1 MPCVKDSTEAAPL
14 LSELFAKHFLS
25 TYCVPGPTLGMR
37 NTERIMGQSL
47 LSRSFQ
53 PRGRS
58 RDVTQKGQ
66 YKEMCRVLWESW
78 KKHQSPWGK
87 QVRD

>member
-1 MPCVKDSTEAAPL
+1 MPRVKASTEAAL
-14 LSELFAKHFLS
+14 LMSESFTKHFLS

-58 RDVTQKGQ
+58 RDMTQKGQ
-66 YKEMCRVLWESW
+66 YKEMCQVLWESW
-78 KKHQSPWGK
+78 EKQQSP
-87 QVRD
+87 